1 MLGCYSSHGA
11 ARVCAYA
18 RATRR
23 AAAARARRAG
33 AGRAPLRACMRCHA
47 LATGRRIAMLRRKCT
62 NTSTAARKMLHLVSL
77 ACFTGTAAS
86 GAAAAGKQPN
96 GAPTIS
102 KARRR
107 WALRVN
113 CKHARLCVLRP
124 SEMCL
129 ILPTYAATS
138 EAGEMV
144 LGVTLQL

>member
-1 MLGCYSSHGA
+1 
-11 ARVCAYA
+11 
-18 RATRR
+18 
-23 AAAARARRAG
+23 
-33 AGRAPLRACMRCHA
+33 
-47 LATGRRIAMLRRKCT
+47 
-62 NTSTAARKMLHLVSL
+62 MLHLVSL